1 MTAAGTPDESGS
13 GRGSIEAIDDE
24 DALEA
29 DSTTQMRRL
38 HPLTPF
44 LRSWRLVGGLSAVA
58 ISLFREDLNRL
69 VWIWHALHGDFEVSL
84 LARAAAITVGVAIVI
99 VFGGWLSWRATGFAI
114 LADPTGSGT
123 LLFHRGVLA
132 KQRNQVRLLRVQSVD
147 INRPLVPR
155 LLGLAA
161 VRLDMA
167 AGQDASVNLA
177 YLRLDEASALREE
190 ILRRMTRGPS
200 GAGRSRDTGGPVEV
214 ADARGSTGGD
224 GMQGQVHAR
233 GSGSAPAVGGV
244 GGLNWSAG
252 AVGSQRS
259 GGSLAGPVPPDDVS
273 RAWGRDELIAEVS
286 TEQVVKSNLLDG
298 MSAWVVL
305 VVWIVVLVV
314 ATVLMGWQAF
324 VAALSGFIPVTIA
337 ILAQLRRQVVSMM
350 RDADFKL
357 FRTPTGVRISSGMT
371 STVNRTIH
379 FDRIQGVRL
388 VEPFWWRRFGWAR
401 VKLDIAGGEDDF
413 NTGAS
418 LIPVADRAD
427 ALALIAAVTGV
438 EVDSPR
444 YTGVGEGARL
454 LDPVGWRFQAVALV
468 EDGALSRSGRWRRST
483 AFVPYARVQSVSAR
497 QGLLQRKLRIATVFL
512 DLPKGSMRWVAKH
525 RASTDAASLVAVL
538 AAQARR
544 HRLAGGAEDGRG
556 FRNG

>member
-1 MTAAGTPDESGS
+1 MTAAGTPDPAGS
-13 GRGSIEAIDDE
+13 GLQPAEAVDHE
-24 DALEA
+24 AALDTVGA
-29 DSTTQMRRL
+29 TQMRRL

-58 ISLFREDLNRL
+58 LSLFRDDLNRL
-69 VWIWHALHGDFEVSL
+69 VWIWRALHGDFEVSL
-84 LARAAAITVGVAIVI
+84 VARAAAITAGVAIII

-114 LADPTGSGT
+114 VADPTGAGT

-147 INRPLVPR
+147 INQPLVPR
-155 LLGLAA
+155 LFGLAA

-167 AGQDASVNLA
+167 AGDDASVNLA
-177 YLRLDEASALREE
+177 YLPLDEACVLREE
-190 ILRRMTRGPS
+190 ILRRMTRGRS
-200 GAGRSRDTGGPVEV
+200 GVEGPPDAGGRLEV
-214 ADARGSTGGD
+214 TDAWGQIDGD
-224 GMQGQVHAR
+224 AVGDHGHAR
-233 GSGSAPAVGGV
+233 GAGSARVVGGV
-244 GGLNWSAG
+244 GGLSG
-252 AVGSQRS
+252 STGLVGSQRT
-259 GGSLAGPVPPDDVS
+259 GGLVAGPVQSDGVS
-273 RAWGRDELIAEVS
+273 PAWARDELIAEVS

-298 MSAWVVL
+298 ISAWVFL
-305 VVWIVVLVV
+305 AVWIVALVL

-324 VAALSGFIPVTIA
+324 IAALSGFIPVTIA

-371 STVNRTIH
+371 STVNRTIS

-413 NTGAS
+413 NKGAS

-427 ALALIAAVTGV
+427 ALALIAAVTGADF
-438 EVDSPR
+438 DSPR
-444 YTGVGEGARL
+444 YSGVGEGARL
-454 LDPVGWRFQAVALV
+454 LDPVGWRYQAVALV
-468 EDGALSRSGRWRRST
+468 ENGALSRSGRWRRST

-497 QGLLQRKLRIATVFL
+497 QGLLQRRLGVATVFL
-512 DLPKGSMRWVAKH
+512 DVPKGSMRWVAKH
-525 RASTDAASLVAVL
+525 RGGADAASLVAEL
-538 AAQARR
+538 AVQARR
-544 HRLAGGAEDGRG
+544 HRLVGPAGGRVP
-556 FRNG
+556 R

>member
-1 MTAAGTPDESGS
+1 MTAAGTPDPAGS
-13 GRGSIEAIDDE
+13 GRQPVEVDDE
-24 DALEA
+24 EAALGA
-29 DSTTQMRRL
+29 VGAPQMRRL

-44 LRSWRLVGGLSAVA
+44 LRSWRLVGVLSAVA
-58 ISLFREDLNRL
+58 LSLFREDLNRL

-114 LADPTGSGT
+114 VADRTGSGT

-147 INRPLVPR
+147 VNQPLVPR
-155 LLGLAA
+155 LFGLAA

-167 AGQDASVNLA
+167 AGDDASVNLA
-177 YLRLDEASALREE
+177 YLRLDEASTLREE
-190 ILRRMTRGPS
+190 ILRRMSRGRSGDESHRDTS
-200 GAGRSRDTGGPVEV
+200 GARSDV
-214 ADARGSTGGD
+214 ADAGRQPD
-224 GMQGQVHAR
+224 GVVVRDHPHAP
-233 GSGSAPAVGGV
+233 GSAPGDVGEFGERN
-244 GGLNWSAG
+244 GSAG
-252 AVGSQRS
+252 AVGSPRS
-259 GGSLAGPVPPDDVS
+259 DGPLAGTVARDRVRVRP
-273 RAWGRDELIAEVS
+273 AWAHDELIAEVS
-286 TEQVVKSNLLDG
+286 TEQVIKSNLLEG
-298 MSAWVVL
+298 ISAWAIL
-305 VVWIVVLVV
+305 VAWIVVLVV

-324 VAALSGFIPVTIA
+324 VASLSGFIPVTIA

-413 NTGAS
+413 NKGAS

-427 ALALIAAVTGV
+427 ALALIATVTGADF
-438 EVDSPR
+438 DSPQ
-444 YTGVGEGARL
+444 YAGVGQGARL
-454 LDPVGWRFQAVALV
+454 LDPVGWRYLAVALV
-468 EDGALSRSGRWRRST
+468 ENGALSRSGRWRRST
-483 AFVPYARVQSVSAR
+483 AFVPYARVQSVSTR
-497 QGLLQRKLRIATVFL
+497 QGPLQRRLGIATVFL

-525 RASTDAASLVAVL
+525 RAGADAASLVAELGVR
-538 AAQARR
+538 ARR
-544 HRLAGGAEDGRG
+544 HRLEIRA
-556 FRNG
+556 